1 MATVEDFLN
10 QLQDLGTQV
19 DSVDL
24 LLSEIGS
31 QIVNDITTRAPVD
44 TGALRSSIRSVVES
58 NILKIQM
65 LYYGPFQNYGVV
77 GTQEDRA
84 VDVPFGINP
93 PPLNPT
99 KYRFKLVD
107 TPVGGPLPYAARM
120 TIRRRGL
127 GAQRFFDLNQMKNQ
141 IISKL
146 EKSFTNL

>member
-1 MATVEDFLN
+1 MPTVEDFLN

-31 QIVNDITTRAPVD
+31 QIVSEMTPRAPVD
-44 TGALRSSIRSVVES
+44 TGALKNSIRSVVEN

-77 GTQEDRA
+77 GREEDRA

-93 PPLNPT
+93 PPASGS
-99 KYRFKLVD
+99 KYKFKPVAG
-107 TPVGGPLPYAARM
+107 PVGGPLPLAARM

-127 GAQRFFDLNQMKNQ
+127 SAQGFFDLQQMKND
-141 IISKL
+141 IIRKL
-146 EKSFTNL
+146 ESSFTNL